1 MELGSVQNISSG
13 RSIHSSALKG
23 LRSLSTTM
31 DPNAV
36 RLAAGDVTV
45 KRYVSLN
52 QQMFIYSINR
62 SLTRIANEVAG
73 EVLNTKG

>member
-1 MELGSVQNISSG
+1 MELSVQSISG

-36 RLAAGDVTV
+36 RLANGDISVRHQV
-45 KRYVSLN
+45 ALN
-52 QQMFIYSINR
+52 QQMFIYSINLR
-62 SLTRIANEVAG
+62 LLKIADDISG
-73 EVLNTKG
+73 EILDEKA